1 MNIATNV
8 RCYSLNLVNK
18 HFPPHHQFSKIFL
31 KNNIKIS
38 YSCIPNMKSRINIHN
53 KTVTKAQPSTQ
64 ARTSNYINKSKL
76 PLNNNCLS
84 NNVSF
89 KANVTLTAEN
99 Y

>member
-1 MNIATNV
+1 
-8 RCYSLNLVNK
+8 
-18 HFPPHHQFSKIFL
+18 
-31 KNNIKIS
+31 
-38 YSCIPNMKSRINIHN
+38 MKSRINIHN